1 MARVVETVAE
11 AAPGFYL
18 IDSDHG
24 FVVHI
29 NASAERLRL
38 VRDLA
43 GKRLTA
49 AGVNTETA
57 EGARLVASELIGN
70 AVRCCGDLVPLVVE
84 VDAEDEL
91 GVWVKVHDP
100 DSDHLPCRSGARMDD
115 SEAESGR
122 GLSLVDVL
130 APGWE
135 VTVTPVGK
143 QIRAR
148 LPYRGR
154 NCA

>member
-1 MARVVETVAE
+1 MARMAETVAE
-11 AAPGFYL
+11 TAPGFYL
-18 IDSDHG
+18 IESDHG

-57 EGARLVASELIGN
+57 EGAQLVASELIGN
-70 AVRCCGDLVPLVVE
+70 AVRSCGDLVPLVVE
-84 VDAEDEL
+84 VDAVDEL

-100 DSDHLPCRSGARMDD
+100 DAGHLPRRSGARMDD
-115 SEAESGR
+115 AEAESGR
-122 GLSLVDVL
+122 GLPLVDVL

-148 LPYRGR
+148 LPHQGR